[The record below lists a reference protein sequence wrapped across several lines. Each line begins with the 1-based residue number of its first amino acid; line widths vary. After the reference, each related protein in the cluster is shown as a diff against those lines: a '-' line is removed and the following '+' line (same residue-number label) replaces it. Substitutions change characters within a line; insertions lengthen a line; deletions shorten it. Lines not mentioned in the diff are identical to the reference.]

1 MPEGNIVT
9 FFRVACG
16 FAHTLLLSGLDPCEA
31 QARRWHESGR
41 IHIQELL
48 HDNFYFFRPSPDNS
62 YKSMNE
68 MKNFFAR
75 HNRPSISRPC
85 VTLCVARDERL
96 HRIVSLCEQFTVN
109 TPEFLSRFRVVA
121 MCIFNEFGGLI
132 SSLPSLCQSHVEQ
145 VLSRPE
151 FSNYIIPIGSIR
163 IGDAQIRSL
172 ALKFVCDKLGIPCCV
187 VRGPTPT
194 DQDDETG
201 SEACRGA
208 FIRTFGCAQK
218 MKRVLGTM
226 ETSCRFQLVSRV
238 RRIRKSSYRKSG
250 ALILFKSRIALTTLH
265 PTPRAFSCYCMLRR
279 TR

>member
-62 YKSMNE
+62 YKSMSE
-68 MKNFFAR
+68 MKKFFAR

-96 HRIVSLCEQFTVN
+96 HRIVSLCEQFAVN

-121 MCIFNEFGGLI
+121 MCIFYEFGGLI

-194 DQDDETG
+194 GQDDETG
-201 SEACRGA
+201 SEACRGGSWSIHSHVWVCTKDEEGTWYYGDVVSIPTRLTRA
-208 FIRTFGCAQK
+208 SNQKEFISQIG
-218 MKRVLGTM
+218 
-226 ETSCRFQLVSRV
+226 
-238 RRIRKSSYRKSG
+238 
-250 ALILFKSRIALTTLH
+250 
-265 PTPRAFSCYCMLRR
+265 RAHFVQMPD
-279 TR
+279 

>member
-1 MPEGNIVT
+1 MPRSTLPEGNIVT
-9 FFRVACG
+9 FCRVACG

-48 HDNFYFFRPSPDNS
+48 HDNFYFFRPSPDSS
-62 YKSMNE
+62 YKSMSE
-68 MKNFFAR
+68 MKKFFAR

-96 HRIVSLCEQFTVN
+96 HRIVSLCEQFAVN

-121 MCIFNEFGGLI
+121 MCIFYEFGGLI

-145 VLSRPE
+145 ILSRPE
-151 FSNYIIPIGSIR
+151 HSNYIIPIGSIR

-194 DQDDETG
+194 GQDDETG
-201 SEACRGA
+201 SEACRGGSWSIHSHVWVCTKDEEGTWYYGDVVSIPTRLTRA
-208 FIRTFGCAQK
+208 SNQKEFISQIG
-218 MKRVLGTM
+218 
-226 ETSCRFQLVSRV
+226 
-238 RRIRKSSYRKSG
+238 
-250 ALILFKSRIALTTLH
+250 
-265 PTPRAFSCYCMLRR
+265 RAHFVQMPD
-279 TR
+279 